1 MSRIARQLPGCDI
14 RALPLKPAEAFVLSR
29 LDTAIEEREL
39 ALLTGLSPEAV
50 ASALDRL
57 QALGAIEFVGQHV
70 SLRPA
75 SSGNRSAPIS
85 SGPVTPVT
93 AVTGAHDARKVS
105 TPPGGTPAS
114 SLGRSALDHAS
125 ASPPLYD
132 PAELDEDVEIDVE
145 KRRRILDL
153 YYRLDEYTYYELLGI
168 GDQSDKKQIKSAYY
182 VIAPEVHPD
191 RFFRKRL
198 GSYKAKIEA
207 LFTRMTLAHDVLTN
221 KQRRAEYDEYL
232 AQTQKN
238 RTMAALLEQTS
249 RDIAAV
255 ESAVDESAAATAS
268 LDASPGRYVDTRSA
282 ESVQSRRETL
292 ARKLGVRFGGPAP
305 TTPEPQRPA
314 NAEGLRARYMA
325 ARTEAKRQQI
335 ARFVESGKVALEKK
349 DFAAAANA
357 YRIAASLAP
366 EDAELTRT
374 TADVSQQAAV
384 ALASG
389 FVKQA
394 EYEAS
399 YARWHEAAMSYAK
412 AATGM
417 PDNGRIHERV
427 AFATLKSS
435 GNARRAIEF
444 GRRAVEL
451 APTEAEFHVT
461 LARAYLAAGLDKSAQ
476 GELDRALALAPKDS
490 RIKELVRLAREEP
503 QPSGAG

>member
-14 RALPLKPAEAFVLSR
+14 RALPLKPSEAYVLSR
-29 LDTAIEEREL
+29 LDAAIDEREL
-39 ALLTGLSPEAV
+39 SLLTGLPPEEV

-57 QALGAIEFVGQHV
+57 HSLGAIEFVGQQV
-70 SLRPA
+70 SLRPG
-75 SSGNRSAPIS
+75 SHPVS
-85 SGPVTPVT
+85 SGPVTPGSQVQET
-93 AVTGAHDARKVS
+93 RKVA
-105 TPPGGTPAS
+105 TPPGGTAVHP
-114 SLGRSALDHAS
+114 LGRSALDHAS
-125 ASPPLYD
+125 GSPPLYD
-132 PAELDEDVEIDVE
+132 PAELDEDVEIDAE

-153 YYRLDEYTYYELLGI
+153 YYRLDAFTYYELLGI
-168 GDQSDKKQIKSAYY
+168 TDQADKKQIKSAYY

-198 GSYKAKIEA
+198 GSYKSKIEA

-221 KQRRAEYDEYL
+221 RERRAEYDEYL
-232 AQTQKN
+232 EQTHKN
-238 RTMAALLEQTS
+238 RTMVALLEQTS

-255 ESAVDESAAATAS
+255 ESAVDESAAAMAS
-268 LDASPGRYVDTRSA
+268 LDASTPGRYVDTRPA
-282 ESVQSRRETL
+282 ETMQSRRETL
-292 ARKLGVRFGGPAP
+292 ARKLGVRFGGPPP
-305 TTPEPQRPA
+305 TTPEAHRPA

-325 ARTEAKRQQI
+325 ARNEAKRQQI
-335 ARFVESGKVALEKK
+335 ARFVESGKTALDKK

-366 EDAELTRT
+366 EDAELART

-384 ALASG
+384 ALAAG

-394 EYEAS
+394 EYESS

-427 AFATLKSS
+427 AFTTLKSS

-444 GRRAVEL
+444 ARRAVEL
-451 APTEAEFHVT
+451 APKEAEFHVT
-461 LARAYLAAGLDKSAQ
+461 LARSYFAAGLDKSAQ
-476 GELDRALALAPKDS
+476 GELDRAVELAPKDA

-503 QPSGAG
+503 QPNG